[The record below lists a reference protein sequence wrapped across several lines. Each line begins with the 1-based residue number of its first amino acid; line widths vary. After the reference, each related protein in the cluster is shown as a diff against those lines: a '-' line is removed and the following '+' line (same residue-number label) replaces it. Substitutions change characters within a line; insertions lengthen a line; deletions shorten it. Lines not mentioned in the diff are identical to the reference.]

1 MSRSSI
7 AILLVLLAPAM
18 LRAQE
23 PQDSAAPPDSQVSQ
37 KPKTIARY
45 GFSDGALAID
55 VRPGSIIAVA
65 AAQGDSA
72 MTITLRA
79 SDARAWTDST
89 RRYVTRPAPR
99 KSTQVV
105 LQRSMIEEA
114 ADSGGAISFLRRA
127 ARDTTTFELLFSTRS
142 FGKFPLALERRE
154 AALFFAAMRR
164 AVDAARPAAPAKAA
178 LKAKAKPKAKA
189 DSTMPNAT
197 TPKTSPDLTAADVV
211 RPDSARP
218 DSIKPDSVISDSA
231 KRAPKKR
238 RPKPEL
244 VKPDSTKRD
253 STTP

>member
-7 AILLVLLAPAM
+7 AILLLLVAPAL

-105 LQRSMIEEA
+105 LQRSMIQEA

-154 AALFFAAMRR
+154 AALFFTAMRR
-164 AVDAARPAAPAKAA
+164 AVYAARPPAPAKAA
-178 LKAKAKPKAKA
+178 TKPRAKPKATV
-189 DSTMPNAT
+189 DSTTPAYT
-197 TPKTSPDLTAADVV
+197 KPKTT
-211 RPDSARP
+211 PDSARP
-218 DSIKPDSVISDSA
+218 DSTKRDTAKRKTKPDSTT
-231 KRAPKKR
+231 
-238 RPKPEL
+238 
-244 VKPDSTKRD
+244 PDSTKRD